1 MARKNLLEG
10 LISAQGSGN
19 ANAPSP
25 AAAPLSAFSPSTAP
39 RMNKGAIGAVGQSIA
54 ELKSRA
60 VFEVAPELIDNAG
73 LEDRIGGED
82 DGISA
87 LAESMAEYG
96 QQVPVLLRKSPAHEG
111 RYEVV
116 YGRRR
121 VAALKQAGL
130 PVKAILRELN
140 DRDLMIAQGQENALR
155 KDLSFIERANFA
167 RQMRDAG
174 FERKVIC
181 DALAV
186 DKTVISRM
194 LSVADALPTGLLH
207 AIGAAPSVGRD
218 RWLELVERIRDRD
231 IDAVINAVSGET
243 SDQRFEAIFRKL
255 APRRPARP
263 KEAAP
268 EAILGAGHRIIG
280 EFSRKDGALT
290 LSFNPQDSAGFDEW
304 LLANLAEL
312 HQEFLGKGQ
321 KP

>member
-10 LISAQGSGN
+10 LISAKGSGTT
-19 ANAPSP
+19 SS
-25 AAAPLSAFSPSTAP
+25 AAPLAAFSPASAP

-82 DGISA
+82 DGITA
-87 LAESMAEYG
+87 LADSMAEYG
-96 QQVPVLLRKSPAHEG
+96 QQVPVLLRKSPSHEG

-130 PVKAILRELN
+130 PVKAMLRELN

-167 RQMRDAG
+167 RQMRDSG

-207 AIGAAPSVGRD
+207 AIGAAPAVGRD

-231 IDAVINAVSGET
+231 IDAVISAVSGES
-243 SDQRFEAIFRKL
+243 SDQRFETIFRKL

-263 KEAAP
+263 RAEPP
-268 EAILGAGHRIIG
+268 EAILGAGHKILG

-290 LSFNPQDSAGFDEW
+290 LSFSARDSDGFEDW
-304 LLANLAEL
+304 LLTHLAEL
-312 HQEFLGKGQ
+312 HQEFLDKGQ